1 MKNPIA
7 SYKQSHL
14 FIISL
19 IAGLIA
25 LIGGSNYNVYAHEFA
40 DDESASFLALLDK
53 MQGELNLINND
64 LLANNQSLANDHFN
78 QLNGLYS
85 KHIKDEIA
93 EKNKRIANEISMIIN
108 DTGTNLNA
116 PEPNTG
122 IENILKNFNDVSLEA
137 VTVRITPEALNNATV
152 HALHFGDLIN
162 YVDLAYATAFD
173 TKPMN
178 MSATDMH
185 HEEEETNMTGTD
197 MAHEEEE
204 TNMTGT
210 DMAHE
215 EEKMNITNLASYQ
228 TAKELTN
235 IAIDLYNSN
244 LKEHASVNATEKAD
258 SIEAGLQ
265 QLKESIEAKKPYTE
279 TMGII
284 HGLIQTNLKEIF
296 NLPVK

>member
-1 MKNPIA
+1 MKNPIV

-19 IAGLIA
+19 ITGLIA
-25 LIGGSNYNVYAHEFA
+25 LIGGYNFNIYGHEFA
-40 DDESASFLALLDK
+40 EDESASFLALLDK
-53 MQGELNLINND
+53 MQVELNLINND
-64 LLANNQSLANDHFN
+64 LLANNQSLAKDHFN

-116 PEPNTG
+116 AEPNTG
-122 IENILKNFNDVSLEA
+122 IENILNNFNDVSLEA
-137 VTVRITPEALNNATV
+137 ITVRITPDALNNATV

-162 YVDLAYATAFD
+162 YIDLAYATAFD

-178 MSATDMH
+178 VSATDIH

-197 MAHEEEE
+197 IEHA
-204 TNMTGT
+204 
-210 DMAHE
+210 
-215 EEKMNITNLASYQ
+215 EEKMNITNPASYQ

-265 QLKESIEAKKPYTE
+265 QLKEIIEAKKPYKDA
-279 TMGII
+279 MGII

-296 NLPVK
+296 NLPVQ